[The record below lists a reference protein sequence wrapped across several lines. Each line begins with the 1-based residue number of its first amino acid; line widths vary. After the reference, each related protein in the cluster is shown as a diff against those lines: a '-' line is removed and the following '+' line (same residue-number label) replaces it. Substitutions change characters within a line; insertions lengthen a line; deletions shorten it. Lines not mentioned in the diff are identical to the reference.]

1 MKKSNE
7 DFEHE
12 NHNEYDRIRRDLTN
26 ELQET
31 QNELQQARLQLDNL
45 KTSKPQYDQV
55 EEENQR

>member
-1 MKKSNE
+1 LKKSNE
-7 DFEHE
+7 DVEFE